1 MPDDSDLIHVARRV
15 VEEALGVKP
24 GEQAL
29 IVTDFDRPPSITN
42 ALRDCARRAGAEV
55 VVAAMAPRDHG
66 GIDPPT
72 SVGAAITAS
81 HAVVMQTSFATIHTK
96 TLRGAMA
103 QGVRICEFWGVTEEM
118 MTRGGLTE
126 DLVWL
131 EETSRRLAEK
141 MSAAGRARLTTP
153 EGTDLSL
160 DLSGRK
166 AIAVP
171 STARTPGTFCS
182 LPAGE
187 AAMAPLEGTATG
199 KVIQPYLVEHRDID
213 RPREPLE
220 LHIREGSLMEI
231 RGGKE
236 AMRLEKLVNR
246 GGSSAR
252 NLAEFAIGTNRRCRL
267 DIGIREAKKAWG
279 TAHVAIGDNRSIGGV
294 VESSLHIDFILTRPT
309 VWLDGQEVVRE
320 GNLLVG

>member
-103 QGVRICEFWGVTEEM
+103 QGVRICEFWGVTKPQAIG
-118 MTRGGLTE
+118 RHILFGDDAGAQLQP
-126 DLVWL
+126 
-131 EETSRRLAEK
+131 AP
-141 MSAAGRARLTTP
+141 MSAMSFGP
-153 EGTDLSL
+153 ELQ
-160 DLSGRK
+160 
-166 AIAVP
+166 
-171 STARTPGTFCS
+171 CS
-182 LPAGE
+182 
-187 AAMAPLEGTATG
+187 
-199 KVIQPYLVEHRDID
+199 
-213 RPREPLE
+213 
-220 LHIREGSLMEI
+220 
-231 RGGKE
+231 
-236 AMRLEKLVNR
+236 
-246 GGSSAR
+246 
-252 NLAEFAIGTNRRCRL
+252 
-267 DIGIREAKKAWG
+267 
-279 TAHVAIGDNRSIGGV
+279 
-294 VESSLHIDFILTRPT
+294 
-309 VWLDGQEVVRE
+309 
-320 GNLLVG
+320 